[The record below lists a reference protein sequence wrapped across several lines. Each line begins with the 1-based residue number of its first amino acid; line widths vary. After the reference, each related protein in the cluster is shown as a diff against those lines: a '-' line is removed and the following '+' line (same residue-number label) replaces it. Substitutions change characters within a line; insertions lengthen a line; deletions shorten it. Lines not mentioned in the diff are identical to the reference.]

1 MTELKASESDSSAN
15 SNSTPQATPGR
26 KKPAFVPSYRHY
38 ALAVLFLGYVVNFI
52 DRSILAILLE
62 PIKLELDL
70 SDSQLGL
77 LGGLA
82 FAVFYTTLGIPI
94 AALADRWSRVKI
106 LAIAMVVWSG
116 MTAVCGF
123 AQNFWM
129 LLAARIGVGVGE
141 AGASPPSH
149 SLISDYFPIETRAT
163 ALSIYA
169 LGIPFGSMIGNFVGG
184 WGAEVLGWR
193 QTFVLVGVP
202 GVVVA
207 LLIWL
212 TLREPTRGMS
222 DAPVQM
228 DPGPETGPRP
238 EAGPPLETERRAETG
253 GGEQTD
259 ELTAPGDLPA
269 PSMRETIS
277 SLAHKVSFR
286 HIAFAAG
293 LHAFV
298 GYGAGTWNAP
308 FLIRSHE
315 MPITE
320 VGSWLALISGIG
332 AIGTFFG
339 GYLADK
345 LSDRFN
351 DRRWYMWVPG
361 LSTIVMVPFQFV
373 AYLYGGIWAVI
384 PALMIVSIL
393 GGMYLGPSFAMT
405 QALVSLRMRA
415 VASAVLLFML
425 NIIGMGMGP
434 FLVGVASDLLAPSS
448 GTNSLRYALC
458 FAVIVNVWA
467 TVHYFLAA
475 RALPGDL
482 DRTEEERQKLETA
495 A

>member
-1 MTELKASESDSSAN
+1 VSDTQESSARF
-15 SNSTPQATPGR
+15 APG
-26 KKPAFVPSYRHY
+26 YRNY
-38 ALAVLFLGYVVNFI
+38 ALAILFLGYVVNFI

-62 PIKLELDL
+62 PIKQDL
-70 SDSQLGL
+70 ALNDTQLGL

-82 FAVFYTTLGIPI
+82 FALFYTTLGIPI

-106 LAIAMVVWSG
+106 LSIAMVVWSG
-116 MTAVCGF
+116 MTALCGF
-123 AQNFWM
+123 AQSFWM
-129 LLAARIGVGVGE
+129 LLLARIGVGVGE

-184 WGAEVLGWR
+184 WGAEALGWR
-193 QTFVLVGVP
+193 HTFVLVGVP
-202 GVVVA
+202 GVFVA
-207 LLIWL
+207 LVIWL
-212 TLREPTRGMS
+212 TLREPPRGMADKHLVKS
-222 DAPVQM
+222 DEP
-228 DPGPETGPRP
+228 
-238 EAGPPLETERRAETG
+238 
-253 GGEQTD
+253 
-259 ELTAPGDLPA
+259 APGVKEVIARLWQRVA
-269 PSMRETIS
+269 
-277 SLAHKVSFR
+277 FR

-332 AIGTFFG
+332 AIGTFMG

-345 LSDRFN
+345 LSDRFD

-361 LSTIVMVPFQFV
+361 WSTIVMVPFQFI
-373 AYLYGGIWAVI
+373 AYLYGGLWAVI
-384 PALMIVSIL
+384 PSLMVVSIL

-415 VASAVLLFML
+415 VASAILLFML

-434 FLVGVASDLLAPSS
+434 YLVGVASDLLSADM
-448 GTNSLRYALC
+448 GVHSLRYALC
-458 FAVIVNVWA
+458 LAVLVNVWA
-467 TVHYFLAA
+467 ACHYFIGA
-475 RALPGDL
+475 RSLRGDL
-482 DRTEEERQKLETA
+482 EYVESSQVVADLKEEES
-495 A
+495 

>member
-1 MTELKASESDSSAN
+1 L
-15 SNSTPQATPGR
+15 STAENGPPKGAFAPG
-26 KKPAFVPSYRHY
+26 YRNY
-38 ALAVLFLGYVVNFI
+38 ALAILFLGYVVNFV

-62 PIKLELDL
+62 PIKQELVLNDT
-70 SDSQLGL
+70 QLGL

-82 FAVFYTTLGIPI
+82 FALFYTTLGIPI

-106 LAIAMVVWSG
+106 LSIAMVVWSG
-116 MTAVCGF
+116 MTALCGF
-123 AQNFWM
+123 AQSFWM
-129 LLAARIGVGVGE
+129 LLLARIGVGVGE

-184 WGAEVLGWR
+184 WGAEALGWR
-193 QTFVLVGVP
+193 HTFVLVGLPGILVALVIWFTLKEPPRGMADRHIVRSDEPAP
-202 GVVVA
+202 GVKEVIA
-207 LLIWL
+207 RLWQ
-212 TLREPTRGMS
+212 R
-222 DAPVQM
+222 
-228 DPGPETGPRP
+228 
-238 EAGPPLETERRAETG
+238 
-253 GGEQTD
+253 
-259 ELTAPGDLPA
+259 
-269 PSMRETIS
+269 
-277 SLAHKVSFR
+277 VSFR

-332 AIGTFFG
+332 AIGTFLG

-345 LSDRFN
+345 LADRFD

-361 LSTIVMVPFQFV
+361 WSTIIMVPFQFV
-373 AYLYGGIWAVI
+373 AYLYGGLWAVI
-384 PALMIVSIL
+384 PSLMVVSIL

-415 VASAVLLFML
+415 VASAILLFML

-434 FLVGVASDLLAPSS
+434 YLVGVASDLLAADF
-448 GTNSLRYALC
+448 GVHSLRYALC
-458 FAVIVNVWA
+458 LAVLVNVWA
-467 TVHYFLAA
+467 ACHYFVGA
-475 RALPGDL
+475 RSLRGDL
-482 DRTEEERQKLETA
+482 AYVESQQAPDESSPIAESTR
-495 A
+495 

>member
-1 MTELKASESDSSAN
+1 LSA
-15 SNSTPQATPGR
+15 AEEEAGKGAFAPG
-26 KKPAFVPSYRHY
+26 YRNY
-38 ALAVLFLGYVVNFI
+38 ALAILFLGYVVNFI
-52 DRSILAILLE
+52 DRSILSILLE
-62 PIKLELDL
+62 PIKQELLLNDT
-70 SDSQLGL
+70 QLGL

-82 FAVFYTTLGIPI
+82 FALFYTTLGIPI

-116 MTAVCGF
+116 MTALCGF

-129 LLAARIGVGVGE
+129 LLLARIGVGVGE

-184 WGAEVLGWR
+184 WGAEALGWR
-193 QTFVLVGVP
+193 HTFVLVGVP
-202 GVVVA
+202 GILVA
-207 LLIWL
+207 LIIWL
-212 TLREPTRGMS
+212 SLREPPRGMADRHIVKS
-222 DAPVQM
+222 DEP
-228 DPGPETGPRP
+228 
-238 EAGPPLETERRAETG
+238 
-253 GGEQTD
+253 
-259 ELTAPGDLPA
+259 APGVKEVILRLWQRVA
-269 PSMRETIS
+269 
-277 SLAHKVSFR
+277 FR

-332 AIGTFFG
+332 AIGTFMG
-339 GYLADK
+339 GYLSDK
-345 LSDRFN
+345 LADRFN

-361 LSTIVMVPFQFV
+361 WSTIVMVPFQFV

-384 PALMIVSIL
+384 PSLMVVSIL

-415 VASAVLLFML
+415 VASAILLFML

-434 FLVGVASDLLAPSS
+434 YLVGVASDLLSADM
-448 GTNSLRYALC
+448 GVHSLRYALC
-458 FAVIVNVWA
+458 LAVLVNVWA
-467 TVHYFLAA
+467 ACHYFIGA
-475 RALPGDL
+475 RSLRGDL
-482 DRTEEERQKLETA
+482 EYVESKQAPAEA
-495 A
+495 S

>member
-1 MTELKASESDSSAN
+1 MSTVSEQENDQDGQTRFA
-15 SNSTPQATPGR
+15 PG
-26 KKPAFVPSYRHY
+26 YRNY
-38 ALAVLFLGYVVNFI
+38 ALAILFLGYVVNFV

-62 PIKLELDL
+62 PIKQELALNDT
-70 SDSQLGL
+70 QLGL

-82 FAVFYTTLGIPI
+82 FALFYTTLGIPI

-106 LAIAMVVWSG
+106 LSIAMVVWSA
-116 MTAVCGF
+116 MTAVCGL

-129 LLAARIGVGVGE
+129 LLLARIGVGVGE

-184 WGAEVLGWR
+184 WGAEALGWR
-193 QTFVLVGVP
+193 HTFVLVGVP
-202 GVVVA
+202 GIFVA
-207 LLIWL
+207 LVIWL
-212 TLREPTRGMS
+212 TLREPPRGMA
-222 DAPVQM
+222 DKHLVKN
-228 DPGPETGPRP
+228 
-238 EAGPPLETERRAETG
+238 
-253 GGEQTD
+253 D
-259 ELTAPGDLPA
+259 EPAPGVKEVIL
-269 PSMRETIS
+269 R
-277 SLAHKVSFR
+277 LWQRVSFR

-332 AIGTFFG
+332 AIGTFLG

-345 LSDRFN
+345 LSDHFD

-361 LSTIVMVPFQFV
+361 WSTIIMVPFQFV

-384 PALMIVSIL
+384 PSLMVVSIL

-415 VASAVLLFML
+415 VASAILLFML

-434 FLVGVASDLLAPSS
+434 YLVGVASDLLAADA
-448 GTNSLRYALC
+448 GIHSLRYALC
-458 FAVIVNVWA
+458 LAVLVNVWA
-467 TVHYFLAA
+467 ACHYFVGA
-475 RALPGDL
+475 RSLRGDL
-482 DRTEEERQKLETA
+482 AFVESDQAPPGQAAAADR
-495 A
+495 

>member
-1 MTELKASESDSSAN
+1 LSTTEGAGK
-15 SNSTPQATPGR
+15 PQTFAPG
-26 KKPAFVPSYRHY
+26 YRNY

-62 PIKLELDL
+62 PIKLELALNDT
-70 SDSQLGL
+70 QLGL

-82 FAVFYTTLGIPI
+82 FALFYTTLGIPI

-106 LAIAMVVWSG
+106 LSIAMVIWSG

-129 LLAARIGVGVGE
+129 LLLARIGVGVGE

-184 WGAEVLGWR
+184 WGADALGWR
-193 QTFVLVGVP
+193 HTFVLVGVP
-202 GVVVA
+202 GVLVA
-207 LLIWL
+207 LLIWM
-212 TLREPTRGMS
+212 TLKEPPRGMADRHLVVDDS
-222 DAPVQM
+222 
-228 DPGPETGPRP
+228 
-238 EAGPPLETERRAETG
+238 
-253 GGEQTD
+253 
-259 ELTAPGDLPA
+259 PA
-269 PSMRETIS
+269 PDVKEVIGR
-277 SLAHKVSFR
+277 LWQRVAFR

-308 FLIRSHE
+308 FLIRSHD

-332 AIGTFFG
+332 AIGTFLG
-339 GYLADK
+339 GYLSDK
-345 LSDRFN
+345 LAEHFD

-361 LSTIVMVPFQFV
+361 ASTIFMVPFQFV

-384 PALMIVSIL
+384 PSLMVVSIL

-415 VASAVLLFML
+415 VASAILLFML

-434 FLVGVASDLLAPSS
+434 YLVGVASDLLSPDT
-448 GTNSLRYALC
+448 GIHSLRYALC
-458 FAVIVNVWA
+458 LAVLVNVWA
-467 TVHYFLAA
+467 AFHYFIGAKSL
-475 RALPGDL
+475 RGDL
-482 DRTEEERQKLETA
+482 AYVESASR
-495 A
+495 

>member
-1 MTELKASESDSSAN
+1 MAITTGDETSKSLY
-15 SNSTPQATPGR
+15 TPR
-26 KKPAFVPSYRHY
+26 YRNY
-38 ALAVLFLGYVVNFI
+38 ALGVLFLGYVVNFI

-62 PIKLELDL
+62 PIKLELELNDT
-70 SDSQLGL
+70 QLGL

-82 FAVFYTTLGIPI
+82 FALFYTTLGIPI

-106 LAIAMVVWSG
+106 LSIAMIVWSA
-116 MTAVCGF
+116 MTAVCGL
-123 AQNFWM
+123 AQSFMM
-129 LLAARIGVGVGE
+129 LLLARIGVGVGE

-169 LGIPFGSMIGNFVGG
+169 LGIPFGAMIGNFVGG
-184 WGAEVLGWR
+184 WGAEAIGWR
-193 QTFVLVGVP
+193 NTFVLVGLP
-202 GVVVA
+202 GILIA
-207 LLIWL
+207 LLIWF
-212 TLREPTRGMS
+212 TLREPPRGMADARTAASTS
-222 DAPVQM
+222 DDQ
-228 DPGPETGPRP
+228 
-238 EAGPPLETERRAETG
+238 
-253 GGEQTD
+253 
-259 ELTAPGDLPA
+259 PA
-269 PSMRETIS
+269 PSVKEVIALLWQR
-277 SLAHKVSFR
+277 VSFR

-332 AIGTFFG
+332 AIGTFAG

-345 LSDRFN
+345 LGDRYG
-351 DRRWYMWVPG
+351 DRRWYLWVPG
-361 LSTIVMVPFQFV
+361 YSTLIMVPFQFV

-384 PALMIVSIL
+384 PSLMVVSIL

-405 QALVSLRMRA
+405 QALVTLRMRA
-415 VASAVLLFML
+415 VASAILLFML

-434 FLVGVASDLLAPSS
+434 YLVGVVSDLLAPTA
-448 GTNSLRYALC
+448 GTDSLRYALC
-458 FAVIVNVWA
+458 FAVGVNLWA
-467 TVHYFLAA
+467 AVHYFVGARSLRADLDTTEALNA
-475 RALPGDL
+475 RA
-482 DRTEEERQKLETA
+482 A